1 MEKQCCK
8 KTQLPSYTSP
18 NNNNETQQA
27 LPKTG
32 NLRPSRPVTTTTNDN
47 NATAEVAECCSGRT
61 TCTGYGKVLN
71 SRKAGLLVESG
82 AGQNATISFDYTAGF
97 DAKVATA
104 KAWWTMPSLDLPFI
118 GMDNDACKYTG
129 CPIVAGRKQAYSYEL
144 PIMKIFPSRA
154 YDVKWQLLNE
164 NGEQCCFII
173 PIVIKNKR
181 GRI

>member
-18 NNNNETQQA
+18 NNNETQQA

-82 AGQNATISFDYTAGF
+82 AVGNLAQRKLRLPPRTKKKLTPVDDDRTSQVSGAESRSRRLLCHHRFLCVKSGGGF
-97 DAKVATA
+97 EEVVTF
-104 KAWWTMPSLDLPFI
+104 LF
-118 GMDNDACKYTG
+118 
-129 CPIVAGRKQAYSYEL
+129 
-144 PIMKIFPSRA
+144 KI
-154 YDVKWQLLNE
+154 
-164 NGEQCCFII
+164 C
-173 PIVIKNKR
+173 
-181 GRI
+181 

>member
-1 MEKQCCK
+1 MTALVSLQGGYNKQV
-8 KTQLPSYTSP
+8 
-18 NNNNETQQA
+18 QA
-27 LPKTG
+27 KCTIHE
-32 NLRPSRPVTTTTNDN
+32 LRVNPCP
-47 NATAEVAECCSGRT
+47 EVAKHKPC
-61 TCTGYGKVLN
+61 VLV
-71 SRKAGLLVESG
+71 K
-82 AGQNATISFDYTAGF
+82 GQNATISFDYTAGF

-129 CPIVAGRKQAYSYEL
+129 CPIVAGRKQTYSYEL
-144 PIMKIFPSRA
+144 PIMKLFPSRA

-164 NGEQCCFII
+164 KGEQCCFII